1 MPTVKKLQRASLR
14 PTEPLNGTSVSEC
27 SIYSE
32 TNLNLLLCFSSCR
45 SQVLKS
51 RLQHPRCEQRVPV
64 LEMPPSPNYLARLP
78 AIPPQ
83 HPLASNHPLARWA
96 LPFLTLRGHQ
106 VQSLPPHQPHP
117 HHHPHPHPPP
127 PPPHAQ
133 FPAHPHPAQP
143 AIFPH
148 PGLYPHHAMLPT
160 RFVLPVIEREHNAK
174 VSPDKGSP
182 AKVTPMTLKSRL
194 ISYSVPTAI
203 PSWIIL
209 LQWRIQGGGD
219 AGGGQQ
225 CLKIRLR

>member
-1 MPTVKKLQRASLR
+1 MNVPFKSQFQETRPFGSMKNLLSVPTKG
-14 PTEPLNGTSVSEC
+14 EPEARITFKRHFFFRVFNLFWQL
-27 SIYSE
+27 I
-32 TNLNLLLCFSSCR
+32 LNLPLCFSSYC

-78 AIPPQ
+78 AISPQ

-148 PGLYPHHAMLPT
+148 PGLYPHHAMLPPT
-160 RFVLPVIEREHNAK
+160 VRSAGDRARAK
-174 VSPDKGSP
+174 RQSC
-182 AKVTPMTLKSRL
+182 SR
-194 ISYSVPTAI
+194 
-203 PSWIIL
+203 
-209 LQWRIQGGGD
+209 
-219 AGGGQQ
+219 
-225 CLKIRLR
+225 